1 MPKPSKK
8 QQGERETPPPPMTPA
23 RTRER
28 RHQQLIVQ
36 AEALVEERLRDGS
49 ASPTEVVAILKLGT
63 EYERANI
70 ARIEAQTE
78 YLRAQ
83 RAKAEA
89 ETLNEKMFKEAID
102 AMSLYSGEGE

>member
-8 QQGERETPPPPMTPA
+8 PEERDSPPPTMTPA

-28 RHQQLIVQ
+28 RTQQLVLQ
-36 AEALVEERLRDGS
+36 AEALLEERLRNGK
-49 ASPTEVVAILKLGT
+49 ASPTEVVAVLKLGT
-63 EYERANI
+63 EYERANL

-78 YLRAQ
+78 LLRAQ

-102 AMSLYSGEGE
+102 AMSIYSGEDQ